1 MPRLPSDVNLIV
13 QPGMTVPTQTASERA
28 TPPPRSAPTLIGFWD
43 TQLRNRFG
51 NQAYASWFGVD
62 PAQMPGRHIREVI
75 GDELYQSSLPHMQAA
90 LAGQVQF
97 FERVIQRPHSS
108 SLLCYRI
115 EYQPEIVDGQVQG
128 FYALGYD
135 VTESKNLEKA
145 LLKTQTEILH
155 AQSVAQ
161 VGTWFFVDVSQA
173 LELSDQSY
181 RIFGRIKGARVA
193 WADVLASI
201 HPDDLAAFSAA
212 WQTVQ
217 EGETCD
223 LVHRIVTDH
232 EIRWVHQIMQPSFD
246 ADGKQDGF
254 KGNVQE
260 ITQQK
265 LFKEQL
271 QQAESLLRST
281 IDTLDEA
288 FVIYDQNDVLVFCNE
303 QYRDLYGISA
313 EVIQPGRTFEE
324 IVRHG
329 LAHGRYTEALGREE
343 AWLTERLAQHRQGNF
358 ELIQRLD
365 NGRWLKIIERRTPMG
380 HTVGFRFDVTELY
393 EAQKAAEAANIAK
406 GQFLA
411 TMSHEIRTPMN
422 AILGMAQVLLAP
434 HIEDADR
441 LDYARIIVS
450 SGQTMLTLLNDIL
463 DLSKVESGEV
473 KLDCSA
479 LEPAQIISET
489 QILFAQIIKSKGLRI
504 QSRWQGPQHRYLG
517 DPNRLRQ
524 MLSNY
529 LNNAIKFTSQGCIRV
544 EAHEV
549 SCDANTALLEFS
561 VSDAGIGI
569 SPEQQ
574 SCLFERFSQA
584 DNSITRTYG
593 GTGLG
598 LSIVRSLAQLMC
610 GEVGV
615 ETELGKGSRFWFRVR
630 LPLVA
635 ADIDH
640 HTQSHFG
647 VANDGVLQAQQD
659 LNRHVLVAEDNLVQ
673 QKLIQVLLARRGAQV
688 TMVSD
693 GQQALDAL
701 KQGDPVDLVLLDL
714 HMPVMNGFEA
724 AQHIREWE
732 SQVGMA
738 RHPIVALT
746 AAAFDADRHR
756 CLAVGMDDFLAKP
769 ISIASLDA
777 MLNQWLTEPPR
788 GASSNSLSIPK
799 VVALIDELLPLL
811 AQGKFSALKH
821 FKLLQQEAQGSRWAT
836 ELSEAYGQLES
847 FQFGAVHD
855 QLQRLTVTLQQD
867 KP

>member
-1 MPRLPSDVNLIV
+1 M
-13 QPGMTVPTQTASERA
+13 PGM
-28 TPPPRSAPTLIGFWD
+28 
-43 TQLRNRFG
+43 
-51 NQAYASWFGVD
+51 
-62 PAQMPGRHIREVI
+62 HIRDVI
-75 GDELYQSSLPHMQAA
+75 GEDLYQENLPQMQAA
-90 LAGQVQF
+90 LKGHKQY
-97 FERVIQRPHSS
+97 FEREIQPVGESK
-108 SLLCYRI
+108 LLYFRT
-115 EYQPEIVDGQVQG
+115 EYLPEIVGGEVQG
-128 FYALGYD
+128 FYVLCYD
-135 VTESKNLEKA
+135 ITESKNIKKA
-145 LLKTQTEILH
+145 LLMSRLDTLH
-155 AQSVAQ
+155 AQAVAKT
-161 VGTWFFVDVSQA
+161 GNWFLVDESKA
-173 LELSDQSY
+173 FEMSDQTY
-181 RIFGRIKGARVA
+181 RIFGKSKGVPTYLM
-193 WADVLASI
+193 DLCASI
-201 HPDDLAAFSAA
+201 HPADQLAFKKV

-217 EGETCD
+217 NGETSD
-223 LVHRIVTDH
+223 LIHRVIADN
-232 EIRWVHQIMQPSFD
+232 EIKWVHQIIQPSFD
-246 ADGKQDGF
+246 DHGKRDGF
-254 KGNVQE
+254 IGNVQE
-260 ITQQK
+260 ITQQERAK
-265 LFKEQL
+265 GQL
-271 QQAESLLRST
+271 QEAESLLRTT

-288 FVIYDQNDVLVFCNE
+288 FVIYDQNDKLIFCND
-303 QYRDLYGISA
+303 QYRELYDSSA
-313 EVIQPGRTFEE
+313 AFVKPGRTFEE
-324 IVRHG
+324 IVRYG
-329 LAHGRYTEALGREE
+329 VKNGQYKQAFDRDEEWLAM
-343 AWLTERLAQHRQGNF
+343 RLDQHRQGNF
-358 ELIQRLD
+358 EMIQKLA
-365 NGRWLKIIERRTPMG
+365 NGRWLKIIERRTPAG
-380 HTVGFRFDVTELY
+380 HTVGFCFDVTELY
-393 EAQKAAEAANIAK
+393 EAQQKAEAANLAK
-406 GQFLA
+406 SQFLA

-422 AILGMAQVLLAP
+422 AILGMAQVLLMP
-434 HIEDADR
+434 HIADADR
-441 LDYARIIVS
+441 IDYARIIVS
-450 SGQTMLTLLNDIL
+450 SSETMLTLLNDIL

-479 LEPAQIISET
+479 LEPDQIISET

-544 EAHEV
+544 EAQEV

-584 DNSITRTYG
+584 DSSITRTYG

-630 LPLVA
+630 LPFVPTG
-635 ADIDH
+635 IDH
-640 HTQSHFG
+640 HTQSHFD
-647 VANDGVLQAQQD
+647 VADEGALQAQQD

-673 QKLIQVLLARRGAQV
+673 QKLIQVLLARRGARV

-724 AQHIREWE
+724 AQRIREWE
-732 SQVGMA
+732 DQVGIV
-738 RHPIVALT
+738 RHPMVALT

-756 CLAVGMDDFLAKP
+756 CLDVGMDDFLAKP

-777 MLNQWLTEPPR
+777 MLNQWLTELPR
-788 GASSNSLSIPK
+788 GASTNVLSIPK

-821 FKLLQQEAQGSRWAT
+821 FKLLQQEAQGSRWAA

-855 QLQRLTVTLQQD
+855 QLQRLAVTLQQD
-867 KP
+867 SL